1 MDRFEYAIGLI
12 SLISGLALA
21 DIAVSLHRLIKHRH
35 EATWGLSAI
44 LAVTLVVFTIVAM
57 WYDAWSL
64 RQITD
69 QLNIWFYSTF
79 LLEFFFLFLA
89 ASAVLPDE
97 RADGWDVPAYHLRQK
112 SYLWATMA
120 LFHTSYAAHWIYF
133 KWTGSS
139 RGEFWLDVWQP
150 LAPLAAVTVLI
161 VARGPRLRLAAL
173 VFALAAQI
181 AAYADVSFKA

>member
-12 SLISGLALA
+12 SLIVGLALA
-21 DIAVSLHRLIKHRH
+21 DIVVSLHRLIKHRH
-35 EATWGLSAI
+35 ESRWDLPAI
-44 LAVTLVVFTIVAM
+44 LAVTLVAFTIIGM
-57 WYDAWSL
+57 WYDAWAL
-64 RQITD
+64 RRIAD

-112 SYLWATMA
+112 SYLWGTMA
-120 LFHTSYAAHWIYF
+120 LFHASYAAHWFYF
-133 KWTGSS
+133 RLTTGG
-139 RGEFWLDVWQP
+139 RDGFWLQIWEP
-150 LAPLAAVTVLI
+150 LAPLAAVTLLI
-161 VARGPRLRLAAL
+161 VARGPRLRLALL

-181 AAYADVSFKA
+181 GAYAGVSFKA